1 MVIYEVN
8 LSIEAEIG
16 TSFEHWLRAHVADM
30 LEFDGFE
37 SAAWYW
43 RKAENEGS
51 MPDGRILW
59 TIHYSVRDRDAL
71 DAYLDG
77 TAEEKRER
85 SLDKFRGY
93 FSATRR
99 ILLPRR

>member
-8 LSIEAEIG
+8 LAIEAEVG
-16 TSFEHWLRAHVADM
+16 NSFEHWLRKHIAAM

-37 SAAWYW
+37 HASWYW
-43 RKAENEGS
+43 RRAEDEGA

-59 TIHYSVRDRDAL
+59 TVQYHVRDRVAL

-77 TAEEKRER
+77 PAEEMREQGA
-85 SLDKFRGY
+85 DKFRGY
-93 FSATRR
+93 FSASRR